1 MLSSSFDVL
10 LDNILLDG
18 DARACDEWCERY
30 SKAGALSVDDVLT
43 ILRRLDDILKSN
55 GVEDSAYGYALWLRA
70 NMHQKGQGGSVDYPA
85 AIALYDR
92 AINLGNARSMYN
104 RASMHQNGQGG
115 RPVDYP
121 AAIALYDRAINL
133 GNARSMYNRALMHE
147 LGQGGPIHYQSA
159 IALYDRAINLGNA
172 RSMYNRACMHE
183 LGQGGPVDYPAAIA
197 LFDRAINLGN
207 AKSMYNRACMHQNGQ
222 GGPVDNAAA
231 AKLYYRSLML
241 GQKEALTA
249 LIKLADN
256 GKIDACFY
264 LVLIGLSEDQEA
276 RKRAISFIKKF
287 PREIRERLY
296 DEVLKKMNEGNASEV
311 WIRETLD
318 FVDQHVNYVED
329 FCRSAKRNYIDFKF
343 LILQGKD
350 ADALVFYYE
359 KLSPSQVMTPQELFL
374 LGSAQLE
381 LSHLA
386 EEGSQKDK
394 LRHQALQ
401 FFHQGKSLRNENCQ
415 TMLFRLHQKHLFDG
429 MRPQDVLQRFELK
442 FLDDER
448 RQELRQQIKCIENF
462 ITIITF
468 QSKNALSITGLFKK
482 PAPDRSVIFAQR
494 LLADLED
501 GQTLGRL
508 LMNEEL
514 RNELALHPVLND
526 LVQKELGVES
536 ELDLSFPVVS
546 VHDDSLSNKKMV

>member
-159 IALYDRAINLGNA
+159 IALYDR
-172 RSMYNRACMHE
+172 S
-183 LGQGGPVDYPAAIA
+183 
-197 LFDRAINLGN
+197 INLGN

-386 EEGSQKDK
+386 EEGSQKDQ

-448 RQELRQQIKCIENF
+448 RQELHQQIKCIENF